1 MYLIKTLKEVNEIN
15 LINVVIYNAQ
25 EDGITLFFR

>member
-25 EDGITLFFR
+25 EDCITLFFR